1 MGHGRRNNGKR
12 SLMITGLLTFLF
24 FFAIIG
30 CVLYGRK
37 LIRTEKVDAVFGN
50 PERAQGGIHWVI
62 VGSSFLLL
70 VWLYYSWD
78 IAKSFFPK
86 SANELCQVGKVNE
99 SLLSLKYLFPIDERQ
114 LKSTSVIET
123 ESENL
128 NKITIEI
135 EKSGI
140 ENQDKSNLLNFVS
153 QTKNTIPLLTN
164 EQLLNN
170 DTREQIKLI
179 NKKIINLTENF
190 KRSDYPNEST
200 EQELERIEA
209 AKEEGSWKAS
219 STSIENTIEIPFI
232 PKTKRGL
239 KFQAAATELNLISDE
254 FFELKN
260 HNEQYTSALE
270 KLKKE
275 IKDYRSNLSSSKEI
289 SSSLAKDILKIARRI
304 EYASIFPPNT
314 LDDMQ
319 ASIINFDNLQ
329 KKEQGGLRW
338 VDLLLFPSGTII
350 SSGPSCSEQGSGRW
364 LPKPSDTLNK
374 FTLMLNPNVGY
385 KQIPLIWYEMMDV
398 SKIIGF
404 LIPDWFADI
413 LPGEY
418 PVHDEQG
425 EVKPNFKSKVLSFV
439 TGDFNLF
446 KIPIPTGHIWDSFLR
461 VFLGLVA
468 GIIVGVPLGLFMGLN
483 RFAKGFFDPL
493 IELYRPVPPLAW
505 APLVISVLGIDNLGK
520 VFLLFMVSLSIM
532 IISARA
538 GASGTQLSK
547 IHAAHS
553 LGASKWQILRHVIF
567 PNSLPE
573 ILTGI
578 RVATGMCWGTLV
590 AAEFLAGTTGVG
602 FVENVAK
609 KYFQYEVIWITIFIM
624 GMLGLIFDITI
635 RKIIDKTIPWRGKG

>member
-1 MGHGRRNNGKR
+1 
-12 SLMITGLLTFLF
+12 MITGFLTFIF
-24 FFAIIG
+24 FFAIVG
-30 CVLYGRK
+30 CILYGRK
-37 LIRTEKVDAVFGN
+37 LIKRERVDAVFGN
-50 PERAQGGIHWVI
+50 PERAKGGIHWVI

-70 VWLYYSWD
+70 IWLYYSWD
-78 IAKSFFPK
+78 IAKSFFPR

-99 SLLSLKYLFPIDERQ
+99 SLMSLKYLFPIDERQ

-123 ESENL
+123 ETENL
-128 NKITIEI
+128 NKIIFEI
-135 EKSGI
+135 KNSEEVSEQNKG
-140 ENQDKSNLLNFVS
+140 KLLNFITE
-153 QTKNTIPLLTN
+153 TKNTIPLLTN
-164 EQLLNN
+164 EKLLSFETKENI
-170 DTREQIKLI
+170 RI
-179 NKKIINLTENF
+179 LTERINTLSKDF
-190 KRSDYPNEST
+190 VRDDYSNESD
-200 EQELERIEA
+200 EERIKRIQA
-209 AKEEGSWKAS
+209 AGQEGTWSAS
-219 STSIENTIEIPFI
+219 STSIENTVEIPSI
-232 PKTKRGL
+232 PKTERGL
-239 KFQAAATELNLISDE
+239 KFQTAALELNSISDE
-254 FFELKN
+254 FFELRN
-260 HNEQYTSALE
+260 HNDRYTSALE
-270 KLKKE
+270 NLKKE
-275 IKDYRSNLSSSKEI
+275 IKEYRSNFDNSDEI

-314 LDDMQ
+314 LKGMEL
-319 ASIINFDNLQ
+319 SIVSFDNIQ

-338 VDLLLFPSGTII
+338 VDILLFPSGTII

-364 LPKPSDTLNK
+364 LPKPSDTINK
-374 FTLMLNPNVGY
+374 FTLMLNPKVGF

-398 SKIIGF
+398 SKIVGF
-404 LIPDWFADI
+404 ILPDWIADV
-413 LPGEY
+413 LPGKY
-418 PVHDEQG
+418 PVHNEQG
-425 EVKPNFKSKVLSFV
+425 EIKSNFKSKALSLV
-439 TGDFNLF
+439 TGDFELF

>member
-1 MGHGRRNNGKR
+1 
-12 SLMITGLLTFLF
+12 MITAFLTFVF
-24 FFAIIG
+24 FFAIVG

-37 LIRTEKVDAVFGN
+37 LIKTEKVDAVFGN
-50 PERAQGGIHWVI
+50 PERAQGGTHWVI

-86 SANELCQVGKVNE
+86 SANELCQVAKVDE
-99 SLLSLKYLFPIDERQ
+99 SLLSLKYLFPIEERQ
-114 LKSTSVIET
+114 FKSTSVIET
-123 ESENL
+123 ETENL
-128 NKITIEI
+128 NQIILDIQKSDKIN
-135 EKSGI
+135 
-140 ENQDKSNLLNFVS
+140 NQNKNILIGYATK
-153 QTKNTIPLLTN
+153 TKNTIPLLTSN
-164 EQLLNN
+164 ELL
-170 DTREQIKLI
+170 ESEIKVKIGLLAERI
-179 NKKIINLTENF
+179 NNLTESF
-190 KRSDYPNEST
+190 IQKDFPKESEEAELKR
-200 EQELERIEA
+200 LEA
-209 AKEEGSWKAS
+209 AKQEGNWGAS
-219 STSIENTIEIPFI
+219 STSLDNAVEIPSI
-232 PKTKRGL
+232 PKTKKGL
-239 KFQAAATELNLISDE
+239 KFQAAAEELNLISDE
-254 FFELKN
+254 FFELRN
-260 HNEQYTSALE
+260 HNSQYLSAIE
-270 KLKKE
+270 SLKKDIKEFRSKLNASEE
-275 IKDYRSNLSSSKEI
+275 ITSSF
-289 SSSLAKDILKIARRI
+289 AKDVLKIARRI

-314 LDDMQ
+314 LDGMQ
-319 ASIINFDNLQ
+319 KSIINFEKVQ

-338 VDLLLFPSGTII
+338 VDIFLFPSGTIM
-350 SSGPSCSEQGSGRW
+350 SSGPSCTEQGSGRW

-374 FTLMLNPNVGY
+374 FTLMLNPNVGF

-404 LIPDWFADI
+404 ILPNWIADI
-413 LPGEY
+413 LPGDY
-418 PVHDEQG
+418 PVHNEKG
-425 EVKPNFKSKVLSFV
+425 EIKPNFKSKVLSFV

-446 KIPIPTGHIWDSFLR
+446 KIPVPTGHIWDSFLR
-461 VFLGLVA
+461 VLLGLIF

-553 LGASKWQILRHVIF
+553 LGASRWQILRHVIF

-590 AAEFLAGTTGVG
+590 AAEFLAGTTGIG

-624 GMLGLIFDITI
+624 GMLGLLFDITI

>member
-1 MGHGRRNNGKR
+1 
-12 SLMITGLLTFLF
+12 MITGFLTFVF
-24 FFAIIG
+24 FFAIVG
-30 CVLYGRK
+30 CILYGRK
-37 LIRTEKVDAVFGN
+37 LIKTEKVDAVFGN
-50 PERAQGGIHWVI
+50 PERAQGGLHWVI

-78 IAKSFFPK
+78 MAKSFFPK
-86 SANELCQVGKVNE
+86 SANELCQVGKIDE
-99 SLLSLKYLFPIDERQ
+99 SLLSLKYLFPIEERQ

-123 ESENL
+123 ETKNL
-128 NKITIEI
+128 DEIILLI
-135 EKSGI
+135 EKSNDV
-140 ENQDKSNLLNFVS
+140 ENENKNKLLDFVI

-164 EQLLNN
+164 ENLLENE
-170 DTREQIKLI
+170 TKEQINSI
-179 NKKIINLTENF
+179 TKKINNLANDF
-190 KRSDYPNEST
+190 VKKDYPYEKPEDETN
-200 EQELERIEA
+200 RIEL
-209 AKEEGSWKAS
+209 AKQEGNWGAS
-219 STSIENTIEIPFI
+219 STSLDNAVEIPSI
-232 PKTKRGL
+232 PKTKKGL
-239 KFQAAATELNLISDE
+239 KFQAAAEELNIISDE
-254 FFELKN
+254 FFELRN
-260 HNEQYTSALE
+260 HNAQYAVALE
-270 KLKKE
+270 NLKNE
-275 IKDYRSNLSSSKEI
+275 IKEFRSKFDDSNEITSSF
-289 SSSLAKDILKIARRI
+289 AKDILKIARRI
-304 EYASIFPPNT
+304 EYASIFPPQT
-314 LDDMQ
+314 LIEMQ
-319 ASIINFDNLQ
+319 ASIVNFDNLQ
-329 KKEQGGLRW
+329 KKEQGGLKW
-338 VDLLLFPSGTII
+338 VDFFLFPSGTIM
-350 SSGPSCSEQGSGRW
+350 SSGPSCTEQGSGRW

-374 FTLMLNPNVGY
+374 FALMLNPNVGF

-398 SKIIGF
+398 GKIIGF
-404 LIPDWFADI
+404 VLPDWIADI
-413 LPGEY
+413 LPGQY
-418 PVHDEQG
+418 PVHNEKG
-425 EVKPNFKSKVLSFV
+425 EIKPNFKSKVLNVV
-439 TGDFNLF
+439 TGNFELF

-461 VFLGLVA
+461 VFLGLVT
-468 GIIVGVPLGLFMGLN
+468 GIIVGVPLGLYMGLN

-505 APLVISVLGIDNLGK
+505 APLVISVLGIDNFGK

-553 LGASKWQILRHVIF
+553 LGASKWQILRYVIF

-624 GMLGLIFDITI
+624 GMLGLLFDITI